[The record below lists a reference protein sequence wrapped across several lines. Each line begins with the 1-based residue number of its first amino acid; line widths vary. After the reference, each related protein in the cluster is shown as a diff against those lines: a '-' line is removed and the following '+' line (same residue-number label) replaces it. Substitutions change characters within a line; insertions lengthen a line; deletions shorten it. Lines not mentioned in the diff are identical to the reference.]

1 MSVAEQLASGSLLL
15 AVPLAILAGV
25 VSFASPCVLPLVP
38 GYLSYLAGE
47 TGTDGSPRGRSRV
60 LLGTSAFIVG
70 IAAVF
75 VSFGAAFG
83 GIGQLLLQH
92 QRALQIGMGALVI
105 VLGLSF
111 LGVLPPLQ
119 RDIRLHRT
127 PTRTVAGAA
136 LLGVVFSLGWTPCIG
151 PALAAV
157 QSLALSEA
165 SAVRGAVLGFAFC
178 LGLGIPFLVLGQ
190 LMHRGVAA
198 VAVLRRNSAA
208 IMRTGGLLL
217 VAIGVAE
224 VTGWWNSLTIALRV
238 WAANW
243 TVPL

>member
-1 MSVAEQLASGSLLL
+1 MGTL
-15 AVPLAILAGV
+15 V
-25 VSFASPCVLPLVP
+25 V
-38 GYLSYLAGE
+38 
-47 TGTDGSPRGRSRV
+47 
-60 LLGTSAFIVG
+60 
-70 IAAVF
+70 
-75 VSFGAAFG
+75 
-83 GIGQLLLQH
+83 
-92 QRALQIGMGALVI
+92 

-119 RDIRLHRT
+119 RDLRLHRT

-190 LMHRGVAA
+190 LMHRGVVA
-198 VAVLRRNSAA
+198 VGVLRRNSTI

-238 WAANW
+238 WAAGW